1 MLNIKLNSRK
11 NLPALWESHITVVVV
26 SSYWVLHVVV
36 VVHCRG
42 NIVLM
47 SDETGPEGRWTH
59 PGKEGKLGSASWKK
73 KCIQTKEKFNFR
85 FRRYESEIGSV
96 VSILG

>member
-36 VVHCRG
+36 VVHCRE

-59 PGKEGKLGSASWKK
+59 PGKEGKLGPGSWKK
-73 KCIQTKEKFNFR
+73 KMYPNEGK
-85 FRRYESEIGSV
+85 V
-96 VSILG
+96 